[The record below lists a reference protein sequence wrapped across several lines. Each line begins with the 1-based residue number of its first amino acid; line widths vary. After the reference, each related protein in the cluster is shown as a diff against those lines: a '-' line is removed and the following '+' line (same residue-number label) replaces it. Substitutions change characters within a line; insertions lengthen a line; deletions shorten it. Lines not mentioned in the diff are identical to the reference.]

1 MGNGPR
7 GFGAIVKSCFIAEV
21 PNTVE
26 DCLNQIACSRTVFI
40 IRAKSFIEEDR
51 VDIRQ
56 KGEAKEGGENWAEK
70 RPHPLS
76 STTVKEAVIYCFFP
90 GTHGAS
96 VRIDIAPSV

>member
-1 MGNGPR
+1 M
-7 GFGAIVKSCFIAEV
+7 KSCFIAEV
-21 PNTVE
+21 PNTVR
-26 DCLNQIACSRTVFI
+26 DCLNQVACGRTLFI

-56 KGEAKEGGENWAEK
+56 KGETKEGERNWTEN

-90 GTHGAS
+90 GTHGAP
-96 VRIDIAPSV
+96 VRLDIAPSV